1 MLEGKKILLGVTA
14 SIAAYKAAT
23 LIRLLVKEGAEV
35 QVIMT
40 PLAKEF
46 ITPVTLSALSGKPV
60 YSDFFSGPGGEWNSH
75 VEMGLWA
82 DLFLVAPVTANTLGK
97 MANGIADNLLIIT
110 YLSCKCPVILSPA
123 MDLDMYRH
131 PSTMRNMEILK
142 SYGNRIIEPATGEL
156 ASGLHGK
163 GRMEEP
169 ETIIEQVKAYF
180 ESAAGDKA
188 KK

>member
-46 ITPVTLSALSGKPV
+46 ITPVTLSALSGKPI
-60 YSDFFSGPGGEWNSH
+60 YSDFFSGPGGEWHSH

-82 DLFLVAPVTANTLGK
+82 DLFLVAPVTANTLGQ
-97 MANGIADNLLIIT
+97 D
-110 YLSCKCPVILSPA
+110 
-123 MDLDMYRH
+123 
-131 PSTMRNMEILK
+131 
-142 SYGNRIIEPATGEL
+142 
-156 ASGLHGK
+156 GK
-163 GRMEEP
+163 WHCR
-169 ETIIEQVKAYF
+169 
-180 ESAAGDKA
+180 
-188 KK
+188 